1 MVRENSRG
9 FINLIKYIMNWAKFI
24 TNISLYTLM
33 IIGII
38 IIVLFL
44 ILVFDINIE
53 NALVVSYI
61 IFGITIIIGFIAEYN
76 DKEKY

>member
-1 MVRENSRG
+1 
-9 FINLIKYIMNWAKFI
+9 MNWAEFI

-38 IIVLFL
+38 IIILFL
-44 ILVFDINIE
+44 ILIFDINIA

-61 IFGITIIIGFIAEYN
+61 IFGITLIIGFIAEYN
-76 DKEKY
+76 DKEKFQEYAIVRL

>member
-24 TNISLYTLM
+24 TDISLYTLM

-61 IFGITIIIGFIAEYN
+61 IFGITLIVGFIAEYN

>member
-1 MVRENSRG
+1 
-9 FINLIKYIMNWAKFI
+9 MNWAKFI
-24 TNISLYTLM
+24 TDISLYILM

-61 IFGITIIIGFIAEYN
+61 IFGITIIVGFIAEYN
-76 DKEKY
+76 DKEKF

>member
-1 MVRENSRG
+1 
-9 FINLIKYIMNWAKFI
+9 MNWAKFI
-24 TNISLYTLM
+24 TDISLYILM

-44 ILVFDINIE
+44 ILIFDINIE

-61 IFGITIIIGFIAEYN
+61 IFGITIIVGFIAEYN
-76 DKEKY
+76 DKEKF